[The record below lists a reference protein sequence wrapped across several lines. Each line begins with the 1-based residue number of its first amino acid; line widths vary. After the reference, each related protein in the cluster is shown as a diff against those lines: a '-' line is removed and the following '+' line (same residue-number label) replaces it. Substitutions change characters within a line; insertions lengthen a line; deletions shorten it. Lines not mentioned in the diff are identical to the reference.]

1 MTHAA
6 IPPEADTPF
15 ILLDDAS
22 PTGSGRALLFRDPV
36 GIISADGLEDV
47 LPAIDRI
54 EAAMAAGHHVAG
66 YMSYAASH
74 AFEPR
79 TSRLPLREGDVGPL
93 LWFGLF
99 EEPASIAR
107 DAIPALLPPPGAATI
122 GPVSPLITR
131 QAYETAIG
139 HVLDYIQAGDI
150 YQANLTFPASV
161 AIIGDPLAAYAAIR
175 PHAAAGYGALIRHD
189 GRHILS
195 FSPESFFALK
205 DGTISTRPMKGTARR
220 AEDAAQDV
228 AAAAELSADPKQ
240 RAENLMIVDLLR
252 NDISRVTQAGSVHV
266 PTLFHVE
273 SYPTVHQMISVVEGV
288 LQKGLGPVD
297 VLRAL
302 FPCGSI
308 TGAPKLR
315 AMEVIRE
322 VERFGRGLY
331 TGSIGYLAPDG
342 SARFNVAI
350 RTLVL
355 EAGAQAGILGLGSG
369 IVADSQPEAEWQEC
383 LDKARFIT
391 AHGVE

>member
-6 IPPEADTPF
+6 LLPEADEPF

-22 PTGSGRALLFRDPV
+22 PSGSGRALLFRDPV
-36 GIISADGLEDV
+36 GIISADRLEDV
-47 LPAIDRI
+47 LPAIARI
-54 EAAMAAGHHVAG
+54 EEAMASGHHVAG
-66 YMSYAASH
+66 YIGYAASS

-79 TSRLPLREGDVGPL
+79 TSHLPLREGDAGPL

-99 EEPASIAR
+99 GEPTSISR
-107 DAIPALLPPPGAATI
+107 DDVPGLLPPANEAKI
-122 GPVSPLITR
+122 GPVSPLISR
-131 QAYETAIG
+131 NAYETAIRQ
-139 HVLDYIQAGDI
+139 VLDYIQAGDI

-161 AIIGDPLAAYAAIR
+161 AVSGDPLAAYAVIR

-195 FSPESFFALK
+195 FSPESFFTLR
-205 DGTISTRPMKGTARR
+205 DRTITTRPMKGTARR
-220 AEDAAQDV
+220 ADAAAQDA

-288 LQKGLGPVD
+288 LQDGLGPLD

-322 VERFGRGLY
+322 VENFGRGLY
-331 TGSIGYLAPDG
+331 TGSIGYVAPDG

-355 EAGAQAGILGLGSG
+355 EAGAQSGILGLGSG
-369 IVADSQPEAEWQEC
+369 IVADSQPEGEWQEC
-383 LDKARFIT
+383 LDKARFIS
-391 AHGVE
+391 AHGVK

>member
-1 MTHAA
+1 MTQAA
-6 IPPEADTPF
+6 LLPKADEPF

-36 GIISADGLEDV
+36 EIISADRLEDV
-47 LPAIDRI
+47 LPAIGRI
-54 EAAMAAGHHVAG
+54 EVAVAAGHHVAG
-66 YMSYAASH
+66 YIGYAASH

-79 TSRLPLREGDVGPL
+79 TSGLALREGDVGPL

-99 EEPASIAR
+99 DAPAPIPR
-107 DAIPALLPPPGAATI
+107 DAVSALLPPASKAAI

-131 QAYETAIG
+131 ADYETAIRR
-139 HVLDYIQAGDI
+139 VLDYIQAGDI

-161 AIIGDPLAAYAAIR
+161 AIAGDPLAAYTAIR
-175 PHAAAGYGALIRHD
+175 PRAEAGYGALIRHD

-195 FSPESFFALK
+195 FSPESFFSL
-205 DGTISTRPMKGTARR
+205 DEGVIRTRPMKGTARR
-220 AEDAAQDV
+220 IADAEQDA

-288 LQKGLGPVD
+288 LQEDLGPAD

-331 TGSIGYLAPDG
+331 TGSMGYLAPDG

-355 EAGAQAGILGLGSG
+355 EAGAQMAILGLGSG

-383 LDKARFIT
+383 LDKARFI
-391 AHGVE
+391 AAPGVE